1 MFQNYIAIMLPEF
14 RDLQNHCTANDWCI
28 DSLPTDDELR
38 KQMSELSDFISFF
51 KGQESDLL
59 YDGKNIEAFLFPV
72 NELPDYYPSI
82 RQTMRM
88 VLKGLENWRNNRI
101 SEKDIPYKCEYQT
114 LNDEIRTEILER
126 IKYNPFDGYVIAYH
140 FSGYKPKTW
149 IIESE
154 DSKEEIES
162 LRLYIPHMFEWE
174 AKHHKP
180 VRNYSHNPKHGENGV
195 GAHTANKG
203 EDVSRLL
210 CSQDHAA
217 ELLQFAIG
225 ADGFDTLY
233 FFDEDH
239 KKYIEFKAETKS
251 ANLPENSPTRNYH
264 SYHIEDVNRVPKE
277 IARKIKIIQKYRR
290 KENSD

>member
-1 MFQNYIAIMLPEF
+1 MFQNYIAIMLPEY
-14 RDLQNHCTANDWCI
+14 RDRQNHCTANDWCI

-38 KQMSELSDFISFF
+38 QQISYLSDFISFF
-51 KGQESDLL
+51 KEQESELL

-82 RQTMRM
+82 RQKMRI

-101 SEKDIPYKCEYQT
+101 SEKDTPYRCEYQT
-114 LNDEIRTEILER
+114 LYDEVRTEILER
-126 IKYNPFDGYVIAYH
+126 IECNPTDGYVIAYH
-140 FSGYKPKTW
+140 SSGYKPKTW

-154 DSKEEIES
+154 DSKEKIES
-162 LRLYIPHMFEWE
+162 LRLFIPHLFEWE

-180 VRNYSHNPKHGENGV
+180 VRKYNHNPKHGENGL
-195 GAHTANKG
+195 GAHPANKG
-203 EDVSRLL
+203 EYVSLLL

-225 ADGFDTLY
+225 ATGFDTLY
-233 FFDEDH
+233 FFDRDH

-251 ANLPENSPTRNYH
+251 ANLPEDSTTRNYH
-264 SYHIEDVNRVPKE
+264 SYHIEDENRVPKE
-277 IARKIKIIQKYRR
+277 IAEKIKIIQECIWKG
-290 KENSD
+290 NHD

>member
-14 RDLQNHCTANDWCI
+14 RDRQNHCTANDWCI
-28 DSLPTDDELR
+28 DSLPINDELR

-51 KGQESDLL
+51 KGQESELL

-82 RQTMRM
+82 PRTMRI

-101 SEKDIPYKCEYQT
+101 SAKETPYTCEYQT

-126 IKYNPFDGYVIAYH
+126 IKRNTSDEYIIAYH
-140 FSGYKPKTW
+140 LTGYKPQTW

-154 DSKEEIES
+154 DSKEKIES
-162 LRLYIPHMFEWE
+162 LRLYIPNLFDWE

-180 VRNYSHNPKHGENGV
+180 IRNYNHNPKHGENGV
-195 GAHTANKG
+195 GAHPANKG
-203 EDVSRLL
+203 EDVSILL

-225 ADGFDTLY
+225 TDGFDTLY

-239 KKYIEFKAETKS
+239 EKYIEFKAETKS

-277 IARKIKIIQKYRR
+277 IAGKIEIIQEYRR
-290 KENSD
+290 KENPD